1 VHYIPIHYHRYYR
14 ETWGYE
20 VGWFPATEKYYAECL
35 SLPIFPAMTESDTQS
50 AIDGVRKV
58 LAAYRA

>member
-1 VHYIPIHYHRYYR
+1 M
-14 ETWGYE
+14 
-20 VGWFPATEKYYAECL
+20 GWFPTTEKYYAECL
-35 SLPIFPAMTESDTQS
+35 SLPIFPAMTESDKQS